1 MGTLR
6 YIGRIAVAATYGL
19 LLAAIPLLTI
29 VKTNGQTEV
38 GALSG
43 MFAGSALVISLAA
56 VGSVVLVGLLFSTFF
71 GTANRMGHEIEVG
84 SARSDAI
91 TRLNK
96 RLLSGEIN
104 DYEYRR
110 QLSMLGQPGSR

>member
-6 YIGRIAVAATYGL
+6 YVGRTTVAAVYGL

-29 VKTNGQTEV
+29 AKTNGQTEV

-71 GTANRMGHEIEVG
+71 GTANRMGHEIEAG
-84 SARSDAI
+84 SARSEAI

-110 QLSMLGQPGSR
+110 QLSLLGQPGSR